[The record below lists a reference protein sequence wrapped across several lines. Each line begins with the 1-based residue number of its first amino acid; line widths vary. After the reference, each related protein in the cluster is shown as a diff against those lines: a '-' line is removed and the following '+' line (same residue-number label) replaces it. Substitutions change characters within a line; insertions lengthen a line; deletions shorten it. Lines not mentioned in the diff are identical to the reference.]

1 MWWLSIVGVM
11 RSRFE
16 AFREYA
22 TYTLLLWVVINFV
35 VFRFFVGTD
44 LFLESV
50 VSLALA
56 GPLGYVVFGYSN
68 SRLPGREPARR

>member
-1 MWWLSIVGVM
+1 M
-11 RSRFE
+11 RSRLD

-35 VFRFFVGTD
+35 VFRFVAGTD

-50 VSLALA
+50 LSLALA
-56 GPLGYVVFGYSN
+56 GPLGYLVFGYST
-68 SRLPGREPARR
+68 SRLPGTEPVERR

>member
-1 MWWLSIVGVM
+1 M
-11 RSRFE
+11 RSRTE
-16 AFREYA
+16 AVREYV

-50 VSLALA
+50 LALALA
-56 GPLGYVVFGYSN
+56 GPLGYLVFGYSN
-68 SRLPGREPARR
+68 SRLPGREPASRRR

>member
-1 MWWLSIVGVM
+1 M

-22 TYTLLLWVVINFV
+22 TYTLLLWVVINFC
-35 VFRFFVGTD
+35 VFRFVAGTD
-44 LFLESV
+44 LFLESA

-56 GPLGYVVFGYSN
+56 GPLGYVVFGYST
-68 SRLPGREPARR
+68 SRLPGREPTTRR